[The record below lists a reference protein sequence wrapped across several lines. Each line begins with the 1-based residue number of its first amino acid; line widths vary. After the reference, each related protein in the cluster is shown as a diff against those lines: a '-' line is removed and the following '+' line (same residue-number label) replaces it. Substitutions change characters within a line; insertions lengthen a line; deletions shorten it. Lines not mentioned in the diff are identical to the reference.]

1 MNLTLGLIL
10 SNYPALGL
18 ERKQSNL
25 PTQPVVNDG
34 ISSALIDGMPASR
47 TAVGLGKLLT
57 ELKISVILAAYY
69 KLSVFM

>member
-25 PTQPVVNDG
+25 PTQPAVN
-34 ISSALIDGMPASR
+34 DGMPASR